1 MESILY
7 WEPVAKNLDF
17 DIIDATRKVVQ
28 EMAVINEIKQR
39 ILQLDAG
46 SFQSMCDRYLS
57 KIGYPN
63 IVSLGTQAG
72 TQKTTRGTPD
82 TYFFD
87 ANGKYVFVE
96 YTTQQSN
103 LPDKIRADIQKCL
116 DVSKTQIPHEKISEI
131 IYCHTSANIA
141 PKDDADFRAMCEN
154 AGIQFSIYGIDRL
167 AQDFYLKY
175 RGIAKDQLHIAIEA
189 KFFRF
194 RKILRV
200 HILLHKRNLLF
211 GNFPQQLLFEMCA
224 HVRIF

>member
-1 MESILY
+1 
-7 WEPVAKNLDF
+7 
-17 DIIDATRKVVQ
+17 
-28 EMAVINEIKQR
+28 MAVIDEIKQR

-103 LPDKIRADIQKCL
+103 LPDKIKSDIQKCL
-116 DVSKTQIPHEKISEI
+116 
-131 IYCHTSANIA
+131 
-141 PKDDADFRAMCEN
+141 
-154 AGIQFSIYGIDRL
+154 L
-167 AQDFYLKY
+167 
-175 RGIAKDQLHIAIEA
+175 
-189 KFFRF
+189 
-194 RKILRV
+194 
-200 HILLHKRNLLF
+200 
-211 GNFPQQLLFEMCA
+211 NFQTFL
-224 HVRIF
+224 

>member
-1 MESILY
+1 
-7 WEPVAKNLDF
+7 
-17 DIIDATRKVVQ
+17 
-28 EMAVINEIKQR
+28 MAVIDEIKQR

-103 LPDKIRADIQKCL
+103 LPDKIKSDIQKCL
-116 DVSKTQIPHEKISEI
+116 DVSTTQIPHDKISEI
-131 IYCHTSANIA
+131 IYCHTSSNIA
-141 PKDDADFRAMCEN
+141 PKDDAAFRSMCETV
-154 AGIQFSIYGIDRL
+154 GIQFSIYGIDQL
-167 AQDFYLKY
+167 AQDLYLKH
-175 RGIAKDQLHIAIEA
+175 RGIVKEYLHIAIDTNQIES
-189 KFFRF
+189 K
-194 RKILRV
+194 
-200 HILLHKRNLLF
+200 
-211 GNFPQQLLFEMCA
+211 ED
-224 HVRIF
+224 

>member
-1 MESILY
+1 MT
-7 WEPVAKNLDF
+7 V
-17 DIIDATRKVVQ
+17 ID
-28 EMAVINEIKQR
+28 EIKQR

-103 LPDKIRADIQKCL
+103 LPDKIKSDIQKCL
-116 DVSKTQIPHEKISEI
+116 DVSTTQIPHDKISEI
-131 IYCHTSANIA
+131 IYCHTSSNIV
-141 PKDDADFRAMCEN
+141 PKDDAAFRSMCETV
-154 AGIQFSIYGIDRL
+154 GIQFSIYGIDQL
-167 AQDFYLKY
+167 AQDLYLKH
-175 RGIAKDQLHIAIEA
+175 RGIVKE
-189 KFFRF
+189 
-194 RKILRV
+194 
-200 HILLHKRNLLF
+200 
-211 GNFPQQLLFEMCA
+211 
-224 HVRIF
+224 